1 MTSAVILKKDVRL
14 DVASIAPAFASMLD
28 LTVQDARLLIRKVRG
43 ICVEH
48 QEDARAQAISQAFTR
63 IGIEN
68 EVIPQAEIPKAPIVR
83 RVFNGTVEASGLQV
97 ICHPLRPAEQIAWES
112 VHYVSIGVIATPKYD
127 DLVASRGFG
136 KMSPLWSE
144 LPHRALPL
152 SGDEEAAVK
161 RRVQKKPKLDKSDL
175 RSLYRDHTEAYAD
188 IWTFGSPHRYRISR
202 RDFNY
207 SSLGTRAGRL
217 SLENFRV
224 LVSELFARMPKTL
237 FTKMSRE
244 YALGAELYEII
255 FDNIEE
261 FDRYSRWF
269 LHQAAGPVPRPG
281 VLMPEAGEQLLG
293 PVVVPLDDVES
304 LE

>member
-48 QEDARAQAISQAFTR
+48 QEDARARAISQALEK

-68 EVIPQAEIPKAPIVR
+68 EIIPQAEIPKAPIVR
-83 RVFNGTVEASGLQV
+83 RVFNGSVDASGFQL
-97 ICHPLRPAEQIAWES
+97 ICHPLRPAEKIGWENI
-112 VHYVSIGVIATPKYD
+112 HYVSIGVIATPKYE
-127 DLVASRGFG
+127 DLVTSRGFG
-136 KMSPLWSE
+136 KLSPLWSE

-161 RRVQKKPKLDKSDL
+161 RRVQRKPKLDKSDL

-188 IWTFGSPHRYRISR
+188 LWTYGASHRYRISR

-207 SSLGTRAGRL
+207 SSLGEQAGRL
-217 SLENFRV
+217 SLENFRL
-224 LVSELFARMPKTL
+224 LVSEMFARLPRTL
-237 FTKMSRE
+237 FTRMSRE
-244 YALGAELYEII
+244 YAVGAELYEII

-269 LHQAAGPVPRPG
+269 LHQAAGPSPKPG
-281 VLMPEAGEQLLG
+281 VLMPGAGEQLLG
-293 PVVVPLDDVES
+293 PVAVPLDDVEA